1 MDPTLDDALAVA
13 LEAHRGRLY
22 PSPNPE
28 AFILHPLRVM
38 LGVTSKAAQIV
49 AILHDVVEDSDLTL
63 RDLKEGG
70 FDALIVD
77 AVDHLTRRE
86 GEDYGDYIGR
96 VASDPL
102 AREVKLSDLAD
113 NLANNRAL
121 PGTPDNLAR
130 IARYERA
137 ETTLRSVQRL
147 SALVEGQPRKSRTAS
162 TT

>member
-1 MDPTLDDALAVA
+1 VDPTLDDALAVA

-22 PSPNPE
+22 PAPNPE
-28 AFILHPLRVM
+28 PFILHPLRVM

-49 AILHDVVEDSDLTL
+49 AILHDVVEDSDVTL
-63 RDLKEGG
+63 GDLKDRG
-70 FDALIVD
+70 FNALIVD

-86 GEDYGDYIGR
+86 GEDYEDYIGR
-96 VASDPL
+96 VGSNPL

-121 PGTPDNLAR
+121 PETPDNLTR

-137 ETTLRSVQRL
+137 ERTLR
-147 SALVEGQPRKSRTAS
+147 AYPN
-162 TT
+162 